1 MKTLHDQL
9 TMIRDAASNALT
21 SLKRI
26 AKRASQ
32 DVKEARKNKRRA
44 PVEGEERKPNN
55 FENPVPISDEL
66 SLFLGGGKNNKM
78 TRSQVTKGINNYV
91 NTHKLREKH
100 TIKPDAALC
109 KLLGI
114 SAGTEFTIF
123 TLQTYLKPHY
133 PKTNKPSQ

>member
-1 MKTLHDQL
+1 MFDNIEKKCGYFFETDNINNIFW
-9 TMIRDAASNALT
+9 T
-21 SLKRI
+21 
-26 AKRASQ
+26 
-32 DVKEARKNKRRA
+32 KNK
-44 PVEGEERKPNN
+44 K
-55 FENPVPISDEL
+55 DL
-66 SLFLGGGKNNKM
+66 YTLLH
-78 TRSQVTKGINNYV
+78 INNYV